1 MSKDI
6 TRLNEEKVKNVAFKA
21 KVLGEMLDKIKQ
33 SVSEIE
39 EGKPHPLPPK
49 VIEQAQPLVAKKF
62 AHRDTAPYYQHSGVQ
77 DRHFPPTAELSYD
90 NYLAAIL
97 DRSDAFEYNFT
108 FSNG

>member
-1 MSKDI
+1 MKTMEKSNENYSNIFSLALEEMSKDI

-39 EGKPHPLPPK
+39 EGKPQPLPPK

-62 AHRDTAPYYQHSGVQ
+62 AHRGTAPYYKH
-77 DRHFPPTAELSYD
+77 
-90 NYLAAIL
+90 
-97 DRSDAFEYNFT
+97 
-108 FSNG
+108 